1 MNKFVFSVNVRSNL
15 KILENCERK
24 VINYIQNSARP
35 IYYELLDKLYGGG
48 RRRDDP
54 RLILFSDGPR
64 DFFDNYILEKIFSQ
78 SDDIKEA
85 FRRSELEGL

>member
-35 IYYELLDKLYGGG
+35 IYYELLDKLYGPAS
-48 RRRDDP
+48 RSNDRS
-54 RLILFSDGPR
+54 LVLFSDGQR